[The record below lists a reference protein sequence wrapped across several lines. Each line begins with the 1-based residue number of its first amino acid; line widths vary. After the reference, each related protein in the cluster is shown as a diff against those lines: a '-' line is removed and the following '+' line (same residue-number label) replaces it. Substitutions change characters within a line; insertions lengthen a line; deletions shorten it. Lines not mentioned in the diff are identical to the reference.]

1 MYSSITK
8 PTNLNASVST
18 IQSSVIE
25 LDGVSGFSV
34 QSNYVDAAPAAK
46 TFTSLTAATGVL
58 DITSDI
64 TLTSVAKG
72 TARNTTT
79 FTLQVLAAA
88 ANPTNTVLFA
98 FTGTAAAIICT
109 VTPNAGT
116 NNTGTPVSVTS
127 ANLVQL
133 ITAGVISGKVPTIT
147 DLSSL
152 RVLQTATGGG
162 SADLVDAGEG
172 DGSVATF
179 SGGLNTTLNIVDV
192 ETIAITAH
200 GYLTG
205 TKVALTTAGTLP
217 TGLTATDYWIIRNSA
232 DSISLASSLTNAVA
246 GTLVDITAEG
256 TGTHTLTPTA
266 ATGNVLKLMKSND
279 NVNFLDITSQTVT
292 LATSTTTTIWEIASP
307 TYRYVKVL
315 YTPAAGQVT
324 LKVIV
329 NQLKP

>member
-8 PTNLNASVST
+8 PANLNTSVST
-18 IQSSVIE
+18 IQSSVID
-25 LDGVSGFSV
+25 LKGVSGFSV

-58 DITSDI
+58 DITNDI

-79 FTLQVLAAA
+79 FTLQVLTAA
-88 ANPTNTVLFA
+88 ANPTNTILFA

-116 NNTGTPVSVTS
+116 NNTATPVPVTS
-127 ANLVQL
+127 ADLVQL
-133 ITAGVISGKVPTIT
+133 ITAGIVTGKVPTIT

-152 RVLQTATGGG
+152 RALQTATGGG

-172 DGSVATF
+172 DGVVATF
-179 SGGLNTTLNIVDV
+179 SGGLASTLNIVDV

-217 TGLTATDYWIIRNSA
+217 TGLTATNYWIIRNSA
-232 DSISLASSLTNAVA
+232 NSVSLATSLANALA

-256 TGTHTLTPTA
+256 TGTHTLTPSA
-266 ATGNVLKLMKSND
+266 ATGNVLKLQKSND
-279 NVNFLDITSQTVT
+279 NLNFIDIASQTVT
-292 LATSTTTTIWEIASP
+292 LATSTVSTIWEIAAPS
-307 TYRYVKVL
+307 YGYVKIL
-315 YTPAAGQVT
+315 YTPSAGQAN
-324 LKVIV
+324 LEVIV
-329 NQLKP
+329 NQLKA